1 MTPLAPPP
9 PKHHAPPAATAPS
22 PADRLAADIAP
33 IRERLVAH
41 PLYARINTP
50 DQLRRFMEAHV
61 WAVWDFQSL
70 LKAMQQKLTCT
81 TTPWLPSPDPEA
93 RRLVNEIVLDE
104 ESDLL
109 PDGSSASHFELYL
122 DGMERAG
129 ADTRAIHRAVSLL
142 RDGASLDQALAVSGG
157 PPAAIEF
164 VQKSFAVIDSGS
176 PHRIVAAFTFGRED
190 VIPDMFRHLVSRLAA
205 SDPVAWG
212 RFRFY
217 LERHI
222 EHDDEKHAPL
232 CRRIVARMCGN
243 DATKWRE
250 ATETARGCLE
260 ARIALWDAIAA
271 AV

>member
-1 MTPLAPPP
+1 MTILAPPQ
-9 PKHHAPPAATAPS
+9 PKSPALATPT
-22 PADRLAADIAP
+22 PADRLAAAVAP
-33 IRERLVAH
+33 VRERLVSHA
-41 PLYARINTP
+41 LYGRITAP
-50 DQLRRFMEAHV
+50 DQLRRFMEMHV

-81 TTPWLPSPDPEA
+81 TVPWLPSADPEA
-93 RRLVNEIVLDE
+93 RRLANEIVLDE

-122 DGMERAG
+122 DSMERAG
-129 ADTRAIHRAVSLL
+129 ADTRAIHRAIDLL
-142 RDGASLDQALAVSGG
+142 REGAPLEQALAASGG
-157 PPAAIEF
+157 PPASIEF
-164 VQKSFAVIDSGS
+164 VQQSFAVIESDSA
-176 PHRIVAAFTFGRED
+176 HRIVAAFTFGRED
-190 VIPDMFRHLVSRLAA
+190 VIPDMFRHLVSRLAE
-205 SDPVAWG
+205 SDPAAWG

>member
-1 MTPLAPPP
+1 MTLTATLTAPPSS
-9 PKHHAPPAATAPS
+9 API
-22 PADRLAADIAP
+22 DRLIADIAP
-33 IRERLVAH
+33 IRERLIAH
-41 PLYARINTP
+41 PLYARITSP

-81 TTPWLPSPDPEA
+81 TVPWLPSPDPEA

-109 PDGSSASHFELYL
+109 PDGSPASHFELYL
-122 DGMERAG
+122 DSMERAG
-129 ADTRAIHRAVSLL
+129 ADTQAIRHAVSLL
-142 RDGASLDQALAVSGG
+142 RDGAPLEQALAASGG
-157 PPAAIEF
+157 HPAAIEF
-164 VQKSFAVIDSGS
+164 VQRSFAVINSGS

-190 VIPDMFRHLVSRLAA
+190 VIPDMFRHLVVRLAA
-205 SDPVAWG
+205 SDPAAWG

-232 CRRIVARMCGN
+232 CRRIVARMCGT

-250 ATETARGCLE
+250 ATETARSCLQ
-260 ARIALWDAIAA
+260 ARIDLWDGIASA
-271 AV
+271 L

>member
-1 MTPLAPPP
+1 MTSLASPP
-9 PKHHAPPAATAPS
+9 PKNPTPAAAS
-22 PADRLAADIAP
+22 LAECLAAAIGP
-33 IRERLVAH
+33 VRERLVSH
-41 PLYARINTP
+41 PLYSRINTP
-50 DQLRRFMEAHV
+50 DQLRRFMEMHV

-81 TTPWLPSPDPEA
+81 TVPWLPSADPEA
-93 RRLVNEIVLDE
+93 RRLANEIVLDE

-122 DGMERAG
+122 DSMEKAG
-129 ADTRAIHRAVSLL
+129 ADTRAIHRTVSLL
-142 RDGASLDQALAVSGG
+142 RDGAPLEQALAASGG

-164 VQKSFAVIDSGS
+164 VQKSFAVIETDSAL
-176 PHRIVAAFTFGRED
+176 RIVAAFTYGRED
-190 VIPDMFRHLVSRLAA
+190 VIPDMFRHLVSRLAE
-205 SDPVAWG
+205 SDPSAWG

-232 CRRIVARMCGN
+232 CRRIVSRMCGH
-243 DATKWRE
+243 DAAKWQA
-250 ATETARGCLE
+250 ATETARSCLE
-260 ARIALWDAIAA
+260 ARISLWDAISV